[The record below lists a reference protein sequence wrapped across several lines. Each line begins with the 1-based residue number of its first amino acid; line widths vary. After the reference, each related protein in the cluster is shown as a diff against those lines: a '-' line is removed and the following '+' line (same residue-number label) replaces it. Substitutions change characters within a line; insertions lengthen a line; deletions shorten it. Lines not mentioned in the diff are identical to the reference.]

1 MNGVIPFLWFD
12 TQAEEAARFYA
23 ATFPRAKFGEI
34 RRFTA
39 GNRHGAEGSVMTA
52 SFELAG
58 QTVVA
63 LNGNAR
69 HAFSPASSLLFFC
82 ESAEESAQLTAR
94 LASGGE
100 RQPGGWLKD
109 RYGVSWQI
117 MTRGE

>member
-23 ATFPRAKFGEI
+23 GTFPRARFGEV
-34 RRFTA
+34 RRFTP
-39 GNRHGAEGSVMTA
+39 GNRHGEEGSVMTA

-63 LNGNAR
+63 LNGNTR
-69 HAFSPASSLLFFC
+69 HDFSPASSLLFFC
-82 ESAEESAQLTAR
+82 DSVDEAER
-94 LASGGE
+94 LIAKLSDGGE

-117 MTRGE
+117 MTRN